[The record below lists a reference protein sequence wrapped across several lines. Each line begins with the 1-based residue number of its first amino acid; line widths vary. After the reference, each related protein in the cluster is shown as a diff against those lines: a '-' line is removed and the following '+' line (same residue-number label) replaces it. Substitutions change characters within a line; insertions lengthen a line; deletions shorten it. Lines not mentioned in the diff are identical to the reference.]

1 MATVFFPEGH
11 GDRTPQQE
19 VKHTVD
25 TLLLWA
31 CNRAMNRLEIY
42 TNFDSDKGYK
52 FAYFINR
59 GPKNIQTIA
68 CRKIVKQTWE
78 QYWYQIQPKQNDYRK
93 VCRIYVV
100 DDPIE
105 DNVEIT
111 FPKKEKLNELTY
123 YIEMYDPIS
132 GNRLYRKELDHDQN
146 TSVPEWLE
154 ENIYAEILKNA
165 EVIKTKLTTNAQ
177 WIALAQI
184 IQTIENL

>member
-31 CNRAMNRLEIY
+31 CNRAMNRLEFY

-52 FAYFINR
+52 FAYFTNK
-59 GPKNIQTIA
+59 GLQNIQTIA
-68 CRKIVKQTWE
+68 CRKIVKQTWN
-78 QYWYQIQPKQNDYRK
+78 QYWHGIQPEQNDYCK

-105 DNVEIT
+105 DGVEII
-111 FPKKEKLNELTY
+111 FPKKEQLGELTY

-132 GNRLYRKELDHDQN
+132 KNRLYRKKLDHNQVTDF
-146 TSVPEWLE
+146 PEWLK
-154 ENIYAEILKNA
+154 NKIYAEILNNA